1 MQSKSSKLNNG
12 QISIS
17 AAYIENHEIEDA
29 LQSMNIEILFPIQRR
44 YYPGTNIV
52 DGQLPL
58 NMQSLPY
65 KIKFR
70 KEYYRVIHNGQIKV
84 CSLCYSQDHLFTVC
98 PKFVCFRWKN
108 KDTTL
113 EHVGWKSVTIV
124 LNGETSF
131 RAGLVNTIQE
141 MTFLWKR
148 WIRRTVHSITRHK
161 RGNRNQVWK

>member
-17 AAYIENHEIEDA
+17 AAYIEDHEIEDA

-98 PKFVCFRWKN
+98 PKFVCFR
-108 KDTTL
+108 
-113 EHVGWKSVTIV
+113 
-124 LNGETSF
+124 
-131 RAGLVNTIQE
+131 
-141 MTFLWKR
+141 
-148 WIRRTVHSITRHK
+148 
-161 RGNRNQVWK
+161 